1 MSTDEQPTTPHP
13 RVQCTQRLE
22 AFSDGVFVVA
32 ITLLV
37 LDLAVPNGSER
48 HALRRHRR
56 MVWVPGL
63 LRQLRHRRSA
73 VAWPQ
78 RDHRVLERTD
88 SVSTRLNVLQLL
100 VVAFLPIPT
109 RLLAQYSRASETE
122 HIATTI

>member
-13 RVQCTQRLE
+13 RVQCMQRLG
-22 AFSDGVFVVA
+22 AFSDGVVVVA

-56 MVWVPGL
+56 MAWLPGL
-63 LRQLRHRRSA
+63 PRQLRHRRSA

-88 SVSTRLNVLQLL
+88 SGSIRLNLLLLL
-100 VVAFLPIPT
+100 VVALLPIPT
-109 RLLAQYSRASETE
+109 RLLAEYSRASEARRT
-122 HIATTI
+122 ATTI